1 MLNQLVP
8 ARMPDFKINNSD
20 KPHKEKFLLLTACI
34 SVKSD
39 FACYIFELLFFIL
52 KSQKFTLCKV
62 IQIYFYKA
70 MHKDIEFPFL
80 LEKVKMATARFLPFE
95 C

>member
-1 MLNQLVP
+1 MLYFL
-8 ARMPDFKINNSD
+8 NSYFLF
-20 KPHKEKFLLLTACI
+20 EK
-34 SVKSD
+34 V
-39 FACYIFELLFFIL
+39 
-52 KSQKFTLCKV
+52 QKFTLCKV
-62 IQIYFYKA
+62 IQIDFYKA